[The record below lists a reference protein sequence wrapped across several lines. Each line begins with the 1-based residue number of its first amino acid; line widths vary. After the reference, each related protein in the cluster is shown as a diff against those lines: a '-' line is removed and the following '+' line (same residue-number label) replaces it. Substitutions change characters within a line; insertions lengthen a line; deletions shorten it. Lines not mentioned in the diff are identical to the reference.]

1 MGDDLNQRVKEL
13 RKYLKMTQK
22 EFAKALGI
30 TQSAVSW
37 IEIGGNAV
45 TDQTIKTI
53 CTIFNV
59 SEQWLRTGNLPM
71 LNESNTF
78 SLDKFIEERK
88 GTDLEKEIVRT
99 YFELDPDIRK
109 ILLEHFKNNLSLSE
123 NRKDDLVASLPNTE
137 QEFEKENP
145 PIDLLKEDF
154 G

>member
-123 NRKDDLVASLPNTE
+123 NRKDDLVASLPNME